1 MAIGDQIRKYR
12 TQAGWSQA
20 WLAEQLGVSQN
31 TISSWETGRTE
42 PSRQDSRR
50 VAQALSVEVSALE
63 LVDEAA
69 SEGPSSNP
77 KRRFSSL
84 YTHGFVRAA
93 ACAPVVVP
101 ANPAANAEAILE
113 FWREA
118 DSARAALL
126 LTPELSLSGYSIDDL
141 LLQAPLLDAVE
152 AAIERLCI
160 ESRDLFPILIVGA
173 PIRKNECV
181 YNCAVVIHRG
191 EILGV
196 VPKSFLP
203 NYREY
208 YEKRHF
214 GIASDSPRHDVRL
227 GGVDVPFTSKI
238 VFGDRNL
245 RDFTF
250 HVEICEDFWA
260 PTPPSTFGALAGANI
275 LLNLSASNIVIG
287 KADDRAV
294 LCDSQSRRAIAAY
307 VFAAAGHGESTTD
320 LAWDG
325 QVIAYEM
332 GEKIA
337 EGERFARDPKI
348 VIADIDVNR
357 IAQERLRNGTFRDSV
372 ALHADKL
379 TGWALRDF
387 TLDKHPIATSP
398 LERKIDRL
406 PFVPDDLSK
415 RDRDCFEAYNIQ
427 VSGLAK
433 RIEATSTKRVVIGV
447 SGGIDS
453 THALIVIARAFDL
466 LGLPRKGIIGVTMP
480 GFATSDATKTSAWE
494 LMAALGIDAREVS
507 IEPLAQRML
516 EDLDHPAARGEPV
529 YDVAYENVQA
539 GLRTDYLFRLANKEG
554 GFVVGTGDLSE
565 LALGWCTYGVG
576 DHMSHYNVNG
586 GAPKTLIQYLIRWV
600 ADSKLF
606 DAKTSNTLIKVLEG
620 EISPELI
627 PGAAPQSTQAVVGP
641 YELQDFNL
649 YYFTRYGMKP
659 SKILFLA
666 QSAWGDKYDYATLK
680 KWLGVFI
687 SRFFA
692 NQYKR
697 SAVPNGP
704 KIVSGGALSPRGDW
718 RMPSDASAAIWL
730 SELEANTPETLD

>member
-1 MAIGDQIRKYR
+1 MASRK
-12 TQAGWSQA
+12 A
-20 WLAEQLGVSQN
+20 QN
-31 TISSWETGRTE
+31 
-42 PSRQDSRR
+42 
-50 VAQALSVEVSALE
+50 
-63 LVDEAA
+63 EAA
-69 SEGPSSNP
+69 
-77 KRRFSSL
+77 RRFKSL
-84 YTHGFVRAA
+84 YSHGFVRVA
-93 ACAPVVVP
+93 ACAPVVAP
-101 ANPAANAEAILE
+101 ANPAANAEAILS

-118 DSARAALL
+118 DGERAAILV
-126 LTPELSLSGYSIDDL
+126 TPELSLSGYAIDDL
-141 LLQAPLLDAVE
+141 LLQEPLLDAVE
-152 AAIERLCI
+152 SAISTLLI
-160 ESRDLFPILIVGA
+160 ESEELFPILIVGA
-173 PIRKNECV
+173 PIRSRGAV
-181 YNCAVVIHRG
+181 FNCAIVIHRG
-191 EILGV
+191 QILGV

-203 NYREY
+203 NYREF
-208 YEKRHF
+208 YEKRYF
-214 GIASDSPRHDVRL
+214 SVASDTQEDLIQLCGEWVGFGEDV
-227 GGVDVPFTSKI
+227 VFTAT
-238 VFGDRNL
+238 DN
-245 RDFTF
+245 RDFAF

-260 PTPPSTFGALAGANI
+260 PTPPSTMGALAGANI

-287 KADDRAV
+287 KAEDRAV

-307 VFAAAGHGESTTD
+307 VFAASGRGESTTD

-325 QVIAYEM
+325 QIIAYEM
-332 GEKIA
+332 GEKVA
-337 EGERFARDPKI
+337 EAERFAREPKL
-348 VIADIDVNR
+348 VIADIDVAR
-357 IAQERLRNGTFRDSV
+357 IAQERRRVGTFRDAAARAQGELSKWGHITFELG
-372 ALHADKL
+372 APEEEL
-379 TGWALRDF
+379 
-387 TLDKHPIATSP
+387 P
-398 LERKIDRL
+398 LKRKIDRF

-433 RIEATSTKRVVIGV
+433 RIESTNTKRVVIGV
-447 SGGIDS
+447 SGGLDS

-466 LGLPRKGIIGVTMP
+466 LGLPRKNIIGVTMP
-480 GFATSDATKTSAWE
+480 GFATSDATKANAWA
-494 LMAALGIDAREVS
+494 LMNALGIDGREVS

-516 EDLDHPAARGEPV
+516 EDLDHPAARGEKV

-600 ADSKLF
+600 SDSKLF
-606 DAKTSNTLIKVLEG
+606 DAKTSETLIKVLEG

-627 PGAAPQSTQAVVGP
+627 PGAEPQSTQAVVGP

-649 YYFTRYGMKP
+649 FYLTRYGLKP

-666 QSAWGDKYDYATLK
+666 WSAWREKHDYATLK

-687 SRFFA
+687 SRFFT

-718 RMPSDASAAIWL
+718 RMPSDASAAVWL
-730 SELEANTPETLD
+730 AELSDNTPEALD

>member
-1 MAIGDQIRKYR
+1 MASRK
-12 TQAGWSQA
+12 A
-20 WLAEQLGVSQN
+20 
-31 TISSWETGRTE
+31 
-42 PSRQDSRR
+42 QDG
-50 VAQALSVEVSALE
+50 
-63 LVDEAA
+63 AA
-69 SEGPSSNP
+69 T
-77 KRRFSSL
+77 RFKSL
-84 YTHGFVRAA
+84 YAHGFVRVA
-93 ACAPVVVP
+93 ACAPIVAP
-101 ANPAANAEAILE
+101 ADPAANADAIVK

-118 DSARAALL
+118 DAEKAAIL
-126 LTPELSLSGYSIDDL
+126 LTPELSLSGYAIDDL
-141 LLQAPLLDAVE
+141 LLQEPLLDAVE
-152 AAIERLCI
+152 AAIARLKA
-160 ESRDLFPILIVGA
+160 ESENLFPILIVGA
-173 PIRKNECV
+173 PIRSRGAV
-181 YNCAVVIHRG
+181 FNCAVLIHRG

-203 NYREY
+203 NYREF
-208 YEKRHF
+208 YEKRYFSVANDTEEDLISLCGDWVGF
-214 GIASDSPRHDVRL
+214 GEDVI
-227 GGVDVPFTSKI
+227 FTAT
-238 VFGDRNL
+238 DHP
-245 RDFTF
+245 DFAF

-260 PTPPSTFGALAGANI
+260 PTPPSTLGALSGATI

-287 KADDRAV
+287 KAEDRAV
-294 LCDSQSRRAIAAY
+294 LCDSQSRRAIGAY
-307 VFAAAGHGESTTD
+307 VFAAAGRGESTTD

-325 QVIAYEM
+325 QIVAYEM
-332 GEKIA
+332 GDKIA
-337 EGERFARDPKI
+337 EGERFAREPKL
-348 VIADIDVNR
+348 VIADIDVAR
-357 IAQERLRNGTFRDSV
+357 IAQERRRVATFRD
-372 ALHADKL
+372 AAAREKEKL
-379 TGWALRDF
+379 IKWGHITFDLKAPAEEL
-387 TLDKHPIATSP
+387 P
-398 LERKIDRL
+398 LKRKIDRF

-433 RIEATSTKRVVIGV
+433 RIETTGSNRVVIGV

-466 LGLPRKGIIGVTMP
+466 LGIPRKNIIGVTMP
-480 GFATSDATKTSAWE
+480 GFATGDATKTNAHA
-494 LMAALGIDAREVS
+494 LMNALGIDAREVS

-516 EDLDHPAARGEPV
+516 EDLNHPAARGEPV

-606 DAKTSNTLIKVLEG
+606 DATTSQTLIKVLEG

-627 PGAAPQSTQAVVGP
+627 PGATPQSTQAVVGP

-649 YYFTRYGMKP
+649 FYLTRYGLKP

-666 QSAWGDKYDYATLK
+666 WSAWREKYDYATLK
-680 KWLGVFI
+680 TWLNVFI
-687 SRFFA
+687 TRFFA

-718 RMPSDASAAIWL
+718 RMPSDASAATWL
-730 SELEANTPETLD
+730 NELNANTPDALD

>member
-1 MAIGDQIRKYR
+1 MPIGEHIRR
-12 TQAGWSQA
+12 CREEAGQSQT
-20 WLAEQLGVSQN
+20 WLAQQVGVAQ
-31 TISSWETGRTE
+31 TTVSSWESGRTQ
-42 PSRQDSRR
+42 PSRADARK
-50 VAQALSVEVSALE
+50 VAQALSVDISRLE
-63 LVDEAA
+63 LGDETAPA
-69 SEGPSSNP
+69 SRGPDS
-77 KRRFSSL
+77 RRFDNL
-84 YTHGFVRAA
+84 YSHGFVRVA
-93 ACAPVVVP
+93 ACAPVVAP
-101 ANPAANAEAILE
+101 ANPNANAEAVLK

-118 DSARAALL
+118 DEARAALL
-126 LTPELSLSGYSIDDL
+126 LTPELSLSGYAIDDL
-141 LLQAPLLDAVE
+141 LLQEPLLDAVE
-152 AAIERLCI
+152 AAIAKLVAASE
-160 ESRDLFPILIVGA
+160 DLFPILVVGA
-173 PIRKNECV
+173 PLRSRTSV
-181 YNCAVVIHRG
+181 FNCAVVIHRG
-191 EILGV
+191 AILGV

-203 NYREY
+203 NYREF
-208 YEKRHF
+208 YEKRYF
-214 GIASDSPRHDVRL
+214 SVASDTEDDLISVAGDWVNF
-227 GGVDVPFTSKI
+227 GAKVVFTAT
-238 VFGDRNL
+238 DL
-245 RDFTF
+245 PDFAF

-260 PTPPSTFGALAGANI
+260 PQPPSTMGALAGANV

-287 KADDRAV
+287 KAEDRAV
-294 LCDSQSRRAIAAY
+294 LVDSQSRRATAAY
-307 VFAAAGHGESTTD
+307 VFAAAGYGESTTD
-320 LAWDG
+320 VAWDG

-337 EGERFARDPKI
+337 EGERFAREPKL
-348 VIADIDVNR
+348 VTADIDVVR
-357 IAQERLRNGTFRDSV
+357 IAQERRRMGTFHDAQARVKDDLSTWR
-372 ALHADKL
+372 HISFDM
-379 TGWALRDF
+379 G
-387 TLDKHPIATSP
+387 SP
-398 LERKIDRL
+398 AEELPLKRKIDRL
-406 PFVPDDLSK
+406 PFVPDDQSK

-433 RIEATSTKRVVIGV
+433 RIEATNTKRVVIGV
-447 SGGIDS
+447 SGGLDS

-466 LGLPRKGIIGVTMP
+466 LGLPRKNIIGVTMP
-480 GFATSDATKTSAWE
+480 GFATSDGTKTNAHA
-494 LMAALGIDAREVS
+494 LMNALRIDAREVS

-516 EDLDHPAARGEPV
+516 EDLNHPAARGEKV

-606 DAKTSNTLIKVLEG
+606 DTSTSATLIKVLEG

-627 PGAAPQSTQAVVGP
+627 PGATPQSTQAVVGP

-649 YYFTRYGMKP
+649 FWLTRYGLKP

-666 QSAWGDKYDYATLK
+666 WSAWREKYDYATLK

-687 SRFFA
+687 NRFFA

-718 RMPSDASAAIWL
+718 RMPSDASAAVWL
-730 SELEANTPETLD
+730 AELEANTPEALD